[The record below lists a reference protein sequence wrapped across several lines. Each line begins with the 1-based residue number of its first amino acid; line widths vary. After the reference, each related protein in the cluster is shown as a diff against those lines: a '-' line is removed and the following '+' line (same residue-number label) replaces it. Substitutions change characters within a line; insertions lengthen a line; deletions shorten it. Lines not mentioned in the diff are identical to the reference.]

1 MDLSKRITLKDIAE
15 EVGLSTSAISLVLN
29 GRPIKISEEKR
40 AQIFAVARRMEYQS
54 NRIPGT
60 GASRTRKI
68 GVLTPCVTNG
78 FFSDALDGIEQRVSR
93 DGYTVLLGQTY
104 NRPELEHEALR
115 RLLANQVDGLI
126 ISTSNDAL
134 FEDVNV
140 PVVLFSTEL
149 PTLNYSQ
156 VTYNECKGAF
166 LATKHLL
173 SLGHRKIACLTGA
186 LNYSQVTY
194 NECKGA
200 FLATKH
206 LLSLGHRKIACL
218 TGDLKKDAGNHLDSP
233 RVDGYFWAYAD
244 SGLTAPECSVFF
256 GDYLDPQSGYE
267 RLDQVISGGFSALF
281 CCNDLMAYGV
291 YRRAAETR
299 VRIPKDLSIVGFDDL
314 SYSSLLTPAL
324 TTIQQS
330 GARIGRQAAEH
341 LLHELDD
348 PSAPRQSIRF
358 EPTLIVRDSTCAPRP
373 I

>member
-1 MDLSKRITLKDIAE
+1 MSKRITLKDIAE

-149 PTLNYSQ
+149 PT
-156 VTYNECKGAF
+156 
-166 LATKHLL
+166 
-173 SLGHRKIACLTGA
+173 